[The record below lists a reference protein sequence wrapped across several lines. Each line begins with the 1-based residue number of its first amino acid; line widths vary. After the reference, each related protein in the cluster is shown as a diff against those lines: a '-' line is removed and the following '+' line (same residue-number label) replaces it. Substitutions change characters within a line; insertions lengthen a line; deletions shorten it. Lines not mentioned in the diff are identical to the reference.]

1 MKSGIKM
8 VDSHFERPLPFSVD
22 DSVLLF
28 HFFKIC
34 PIDKNLDF
42 CVWVGANSPPPNKV
56 GLSEKSLGIHTF
68 NSVRRTVRRTKTN
81 LILT

>member
-1 MKSGIKM
+1 MTSIRKISQSEKC
-8 VDSHFERPLPFSVD
+8 VADHALNYY
-22 DSVLLF
+22 LF

-81 LILT
+81 SILT